1 MKKLILSLILTI
13 LLTAYPVWAFGE
25 HTALDKPGLKKPP
38 EISGSIVEDSENK
51 EHENSA
57 ADDDDVKEVPG
68 DDIMKPGIKKPSTP
82 DEGKNGKDKSGKDKN
97 DKDTK
102 DPEASEENQDQQ
114 APEGEGN
121 EGTDKPEE
129 IPADPVEESAEASD
143 KEGSGLSVNEL
154 TEQPEEKEEEIKI
167 PATVSVNTKEPDI
180 VKKEEPVKDTKWWD
194 DNEYLIL
201 LSSGVVI
208 ALLLLLLLVRHIRR
222 RKRSTYAPKDLRTN
236 PPGDEVIRRE
246 AIKKPAAG
254 DVELDIKMI
263 EGSLKRGNGTIYM
276 HRDIIIGSDEAQ
288 CEIAIEG
295 NDISARHARIS
306 ISEGHLFIEDL
317 NSQGGTFVGGMRI
330 YAANRLR
337 NGDEI
342 GIGDSGFVIHFKNV

>member
-1 MKKLILSLILTI
+1 MKKLTLSLILTI
-13 LLTAYPVWAFGE
+13 LLTAYPVWAFGDL
-25 HTALDKPGLKKPP
+25 TALEKPGLKKPP
-38 EISGSIVEDSENK
+38 EISGSIVED
-51 EHENSA
+51 
-57 ADDDDVKEVPG
+57 
-68 DDIMKPGIKKPSTP
+68 P
-82 DEGKNGKDKSGKDKN
+82 DEGKNGKDKKE
-97 DKDTK
+97 
-102 DPEASEENQDQQ
+102 PEASEEDPDKQT
-114 APEGEGN
+114 PKGEGS
-121 EGTDKPEE
+121 EGSDGPEE
-129 IPADPVEESAEASD
+129 NPDDPVEESAEASD

-263 EGSLKRGNGTIYM
+263 EGSLKKGNGSFYM
-276 HRDIIIGSDEAQ
+276 HRDIIVGSCLMVCTAVLCSLQ
-288 CEIAIEG
+288 
-295 NDISARHARIS
+295 
-306 ISEGHLFIEDL
+306 
-317 NSQGGTFVGGMRI
+317 
-330 YAANRLR
+330 
-337 NGDEI
+337 
-342 GIGDSGFVIHFKNV
+342 

>member
-1 MKKLILSLILTI
+1 MKKLTLSLILAI
-13 LLTAYPVWAFGE
+13 LLTAYPVWAFGDL
-25 HTALDKPGLKKPP
+25 TALEKPGLKKPS

-51 EHENSA
+51 ENENSS
-57 ADDDDVKEVPG
+57 ADDEDANEVPG
-68 DDIMKPGIKKPSTP
+68 EGIMKPGLKKPSRP
-82 DEGKNGKDKSGKDKN
+82 DEGKNGKDKKE
-97 DKDTK
+97 
-102 DPEASEENQDQQ
+102 PEASEEDPDKQT
-114 APEGEGN
+114 PKGEGS
-121 EGTDKPEE
+121 EGSDGPEE
-129 IPADPVEESAEASD
+129 NPDDPVEESAEASD

-263 EGSLKRGNGTIYM
+263 EGSLKKGNGSFYM